1 MAYSQSIIVKL
12 LPSDTGLAATLLA
25 KIYSSANVLRVT
37 TSAGVGWTEL
47 GGGEY
52 QFTYASFDSTDA
64 YIKFFNGATYQT
76 STTVYDP
83 TVVNLTGIALT
94 TDVTASTAAI
104 EAFGG
109 TAPWT
114 TATGFSTPG
123 DVSAV
128 TTNVNAHTDVNLDAK
143 VSTRAIPTDVTT
155 AVTNINAHTD
165 VNLDAKVSTR
175 MATFTY
181 TAPDN
186 ATIGTTGSTVATNLN
201 ATITS
206 RASATDMATV
216 LADLVALQASVD
228 AIAIEVD
235 LTPITNDLAKVIK
248 KLDAQINN

>member
-1 MAYSQSIIVKL
+1 MAYSQTIICKL

-25 KIYSSANVLRVT
+25 KIFNSANVLRVT

-64 YIKFFNGATYQT
+64 YIEFFNGATYQT

-83 TVVNLTGIALT
+83 TVVNLTGIAT
-94 TDVTASTAAI
+94 ATNVTDAVTAI
-104 EAFGG
+104 ETYGG
-109 TAPWT
+109 AAPWT
-114 TATGFSTPG
+114 TATGFATP
-123 DVSAV
+123 
-128 TTNVNAHTDVNLDAK
+128 TNVSDLSTHIDVNLDAK
-143 VSTRAIPTDVTT
+143 VSTRLATT
-155 AVTNINAHTD
+155 G
-165 VNLDAKVSTR
+165 
-175 MATFTY
+175 Y

-216 LADLVALQASVD
+216 LADLVDIKNTLNNLDVT
-228 AIAIEVD
+228 VD
-235 LTPITNDLAKVIK
+235 LTPVTS
-248 KLDAQINN
+248 KLDNVLTRLDSMGSN